1 MYKVTCNGSVG
12 AQHFEVF
19 KWPSQAPDL
28 KAIEN
33 LEIINVNCDKSC
45 RSFNEA
51 QLWEKP
57 KEEWKEVKHDI
68 CAKFSESVSIRIA
81 VVIKNNREP
90 TKY

>member
-12 AQHFEVF
+12 A
-19 KWPSQAPDL
+19 QAPDL

-45 RSFNEA
+45 RFFNEA

-57 KEEWKEVKHDI
+57 KEDWKGVKHDT
-68 CAKFSESVSIRIA
+68 CAKFSESISMTIA
-81 VVIKNNREP
+81 AVIKKN
-90 TKY
+90 K